1 MRIQPEI
8 DGVAVVVLGDFN
20 PAILTPAWFAL
31 HGLLPESAADSAKLE
46 VAHPQLTA
54 FSTDW
59 LYLQVTT
66 DRFSAETAQAPHIRV
81 RDIVVRVFEEILYH
95 TPLKMIG
102 INRKVHFPLGSS
114 AERDRIG
121 RTLAPVEPWGRW
133 GKELELEGE
142 HGGMTSLRMSQ
153 LRPEGRPPGGQVN
166 VTVEPSNRIGHGRPG
181 VYVSVND
188 HYQIDAAD
196 ARGRTRLMNFLG
208 DGNFDKSLR
217 RSGAII
223 DHIMSLAKEVSAHGA
238 FRPVDDR

>member
-8 DGVAVVVLGDFN
+8 DRVAVVVRGDFN

-31 HGLLPESAADSAKLE
+31 HGLLPRSAADSAKLE
-46 VAHPQLTA
+46 VAHPQLTE

-59 LYLQVTT
+59 LHLQVTT
-66 DRFSAETAQAPHIRV
+66 DRFLAETAQAPHVRV
-81 RDIVVRVFEEILYH
+81 RDIVVRVFGEILYH
-95 TPLKMIG
+95 TPLKVIG
-102 INRKVHFPLGSS
+102 INRNVHFQVGSS
-114 AERDRIG
+114 SERDRIG
-121 RTLAPVEPWGRW
+121 RTLAPVEPWGCW
-133 GKELELEGE
+133 CQKLDLEGE

-166 VTVEPSNRIGHGRPG
+166 VTVEPSNRIGHGRAG

-196 ARGRTRLMNFLG
+196 AHGRTRLMSFLG
-208 DGNFDKSLR
+208 DGNFDTSLQ

-223 DHIMSLAKEVSAHGA
+223 DHIMSLAKES
-238 FRPVDDR
+238 